1 MNTSLNTRLFLRDS
15 LSTVSQSHIKSINQL
30 QLLLRKR
37 KMRLIGICKTLQHNH
52 DFKRIS
58 IITKPLKE
66 KKPLTDTPA
75 SRNTSLLGF
84 QCYGWKI
91 VLLHPFLLEYQK
103 DLQQLM
109 LLYCENHSWLRELL
123 ILTFIHLNPSDK
135 KAYSCSANI
144 VASEK
149 YPRWK
154 RRHKVSSII
163 IRVEVEDQSSKLTT
177 GHCSSL
183 KKQAATRRCGRLEA
197 TEMAS
202 FDAVKFDYPSPVTW
216 NSNTTIILQ
225 F

>member
-1 MNTSLNTRLFLRDS
+1 
-15 LSTVSQSHIKSINQL
+15 
-30 QLLLRKR
+30 
-37 KMRLIGICKTLQHNH
+37 
-52 DFKRIS
+52 
-58 IITKPLKE
+58 
-66 KKPLTDTPA
+66 
-75 SRNTSLLGF
+75 
-84 QCYGWKI
+84 
-91 VLLHPFLLEYQK
+91 
-103 DLQQLM
+103 M

-202 FDAVKFDYPSPVTW
+202 FDAMLLLWGEREKLSEAISMYDH
-216 NSNTTIILQ
+216 SNICNK
-225 F
+225 